1 MSKEKVIHLNA
12 DVLSYAFREGKIL
25 FLIEY
30 LKLRI
35 QDSER
40 KSGNIPS
47 CVAQTY
53 LGYSNE
59 KFKNKILKN
68 PFLNIHHGVVSPKSQ
83 VKILK
88 EFDVEISV
96 GKNASI
102 KEEFF
107 ELLTTREGLFSIF
120 MSFFTTISRF
130 SLEKLTGYCRMQQI
144 RLEKSAAVVTKKY
157 NYTTFNPVFEDA
169 VQIGTSASGEPIR
182 QVSNT
187 YQTPFET
194 SKVPL
199 KRLGLALSFRGE
211 VENEQGKR
219 SAYESCSDKLPV
231 FYGKNFGKSKDI
243 KPEYFDEK
251 LVKEQGRFVNSVQ
264 SGIGFDEIERESR
277 VKSIH
282 RVFNSYQRVGVTYYV
297 NQREDK

>member
-1 MSKEKVIHLNA
+1 MSKEKVIHVNS

-30 LKLRI
+30 FKLRI

-40 KSGNIPS
+40 KSGNIPAY
-47 CVAQTY
+47 VAQEY
-53 LGYSNE
+53 LKYSNE

-88 EFDVEISV
+88 EFDIEISV

-102 KEEFF
+102 REEFF
-107 ELLTTREGLFSIF
+107 EILTTREGLFSVFI
-120 MSFFTTISRF
+120 SFFTTISRF

-144 RLEKSAAVVTKKY
+144 RLEKAAALVSKKY

-169 VQIGTSASGEPIR
+169 VQIGTSADGQPIR

-199 KRLGLALSFRGE
+199 KKLGLSKSFRGE
-211 VENEQGKR
+211 INDGQGKR

-251 LVKEQGRFVNSVQ
+251 LVKDQGRFVNSVQ
-264 SGIGFDEIERESR
+264 NGIGFDEIERENQR
-277 VKSIH
+277 KSIH
-282 RVFNSYQRVGVTYYV
+282 RVFNSYQRVGVTYYI
-297 NQREDK
+297 NNRDE